1 MAEIIVIAAFFIII
15 AAFLYL
21 IYLGN
26 KNNPMSISATEDIMK
41 INNVGNKMKIT
52 VTNIKKILEKEYGW
66 FNLNSES
73 HKWLVDG
80 IIEDT
85 LKIIDDKLKYHKNIS
100 IK

>member
-1 MAEIIVIAAFFIII
+1 
-15 AAFLYL
+15 
-21 IYLGN
+21 
-26 KNNPMSISATEDIMK
+26 
-41 INNVGNKMKIT
+41 MKIT